1 MQHPPLFPFPIPSPE
16 NSSRNCVIAFTTPQ
30 NYAPRLSQLIQLKGW
45 TPLWCPTVIVEST
58 QQTISS
64 IHRYLNYPANNTNEP
79 KSFLEEFSALA
90 FTSRTGIT
98 AFSEALSINPT
109 PPLTPDGD
117 ILTVSA
123 LGKDAELLDQDFIGK
138 ICGNPER
145 IRILVPPIATPSG
158 LVEALGLGQGRKV
171 LCPVP
176 LVIGL
181 EEPPVVPKFLE
192 DLSKRGWIPVRLN
205 AYETRWA
212 GAKCALDVVTKSEEE
227 CGFDAIVFTSTGE
240 VEGLL
245 KSLKEFGLDWSMVR
259 RRCPRMVVAA
269 HGPVTA
275 AGAESLGVGID
286 VVSSNFG
293 SFDGVVDALSH
304 KWKSLE
310 NQES

>member
-1 MQHPPLFPFPIPSPE
+1 MQHPPIYPFPIPSPE
-16 NSSRNCVIAFTTPQ
+16 NSKRNCVIAFTTPQ
-30 NYAPRLSQLIQLKGW
+30 NYAGRLSELIQLKGW
-45 TPLWCPTVIVEST
+45 TPLWCPTLIVEST
-58 QQTISS
+58 KQTISC
-64 IHRYLNYPANNTNEP
+64 IHHYLNFTSNEP
-79 KSFLEEFSALA
+79 YSLLEDFSALA

-98 AFSEALSINPT
+98 AFSEALSINSAL
-109 PPLTPDGD
+109 PLTPHGE
-117 ILTVSA
+117 ILTIAA

-138 ICGNPER
+138 MCENPER

-158 LVEALGLGQGRKV
+158 LVDALGLGQGRKV

-181 EEPPVVPKFLE
+181 DEPPVVPKFLE
-192 DLSKRGWIPVRLN
+192 DLAKRGWIPVRLD

-212 GAKCALDVVTKSEEE
+212 GAKCAVEVVTRSEEE

-245 KSLKEFGLDWSMVR
+245 KSLKEFGLDWEMVR

-293 SFDGVVDALSH
+293 SFDGIVDALSH

>member
-30 NYAPRLSQLIQLKGW
+30 NYAARLSELIQLKGW

-64 IHRYLNYPANNTNEP
+64 IHHYLNYPAV
-79 KSFLEEFSALA
+79 FLEEFSALA
-90 FTSRTGIT
+90 FTSRTGIS

-109 PPLTPDGD
+109 PPLAPNGE

-138 ICGNPER
+138 MCGNPER

-158 LVEALGLGQGRKV
+158 LVETLGLGLGRKV

-212 GAKCALDVVTKSEEE
+212 GAKCALDVVAKSEEE

-293 SFDGVVDALSH
+293 SFEGVVDALSH

>member
-1 MQHPPLFPFPIPSPE
+1 MQHPPLFPFPVPSPE
-16 NSSRNCVIAFTTPQ
+16 NSRRNCVIAFTTPQ
-30 NYAPRLSQLIQLKGW
+30 NYAPRLSELIHLKGW

-58 QQTISS
+58 EQTISS
-64 IHRYLNYPANNTNEP
+64 IHHYLNPQAGIDEP
-79 KSFLEEFSALA
+79 NSFLEEFSALA

-98 AFSEALSINPT
+98 AFSQALSMNPT
-109 PPLTPDGD
+109 PPLTPNGE
-117 ILTVSA
+117 ILTIAA
-123 LGKDAELLDQDFIGK
+123 LGNDAELLDRDFIRK
-138 ICGNPER
+138 MCENPER
-145 IRILVPPIATPSG
+145 IRVLVPSIATPSG

-181 EEPPVVPKFLE
+181 NEPPVVPKFLD
-192 DLSKRGWIPVRLN
+192 DLSKRGWIPLRLD

-212 GAKCALDVVTKSEEE
+212 GAKCAVDVVAKSEEE

-245 KSLKEFGLDWSMVR
+245 KSLEEFGLDWSMVR

-293 SFDGVVDALSH
+293 SFDGVVDALAH
-304 KWKSLE
+304 KWKSLQ

>member
-1 MQHPPLFPFPIPSPE
+1 MQHPPLFPVPIPSPE
-16 NSSRNCVIAFTTPQ
+16 NSSRNCAIAFTTPQ
-30 NYAPRLSQLIQLKGW
+30 NYAARLSELIQLKGW
-45 TPLWCPTVIVEST
+45 TALWCPTVIVEST

-64 IHRYLNYPANNTNEP
+64 IYHYLNYPAAGTNEP

-98 AFSEALSINPT
+98 AFSEALSINPI
-109 PPLTPDGD
+109 PPLTANGD
-117 ILTVSA
+117 LLTVAA

-138 ICGNPER
+138 MCGNPER

-158 LVEALGLGQGRKV
+158 LVEALGLGEGRKV

-192 DLSKRGWIPVRLN
+192 DLSRRGWIPVRLN

-212 GAKCALDVVTKSEEE
+212 GAKCALDVVINSEEE

>member
-30 NYAPRLSQLIQLKGW
+30 NYAARLSQLIQLKGW

-98 AFSEALSINPT
+98 AFSEALSMNPT
-109 PPLTPDGD
+109 PPLTPNGD